1 MKKRCFAL
9 LLALILCLQL
19 APSVAAKSAT
29 EGEIKLN
36 LKNVV
41 GGSATLTL
49 PDGSTA
55 TPEINYSIKKSPKYN
70 AECALTATATPEEGY
85 DFSGWTIG
93 MRGTETQSWNN
104 TNGQKAVAPETGGTI
119 KLTTNP
125 VKFVLKTNQYYQI
138 TPSFSKCI
146 AITLASSSEDK
157 GSVTCTE
164 NDLNS
169 FLPGGELVLEAKPK
183 EGCDLTGWSVTY
195 ADGTAVPETAAKVTS
210 DLKDNNKATLTT
222 TASLSKDI
230 TVTATFV
237 DGNEPHF
244 VLFGQVPDAQLRDA
258 EGKPLGVKGTVSGW
272 SNDLSEPI
280 VITFKPSAPVSLQDC
295 KTTIG
300 YMVQDKWIIPEK
312 VTFTINGK
320 TGTPGTYQHNSF
332 WEWNDL
338 SSSYEVGFTVSDGRN
353 HVKSGVIRYELSN
366 RALVQLTSTAGLKQQ
381 SARMTYNNTEYA
393 HGDTIDFDA
402 DASTITISASESAA
416 ATANALRFCKWE
428 IGGVTLKDPTANPI
442 TFEKPPEFF
451 TIKALYSTARTLS
464 VSNTNDA
471 HGKAYIQS
479 GDSKVESVLLVRDGK
494 PATVIAEADEGYE
507 FVKWDVAMVN
517 GSRLTPAANFNQ
529 TKAWTT
535 LTAEGQLYQEKLEIG
550 IRSFNVCLTPTF
562 DVAVSA
568 IPITVDHSN
577 CAEGTVTPADT
588 APIEVKA
595 NRQSLNL
602 TAVPA
607 EGYNFIGWSVTYT
620 GSGETAAETDYILTE
635 TGTGTATFAPTDA
648 AEKAMTV
655 KAQFKAFENVT
666 ATITVEHGSI
676 QYNGTTY
683 ATGSDITFPD
693 NRATVELTVV
703 PDAGYG
709 FYGWEISSNDTTQKS
724 SDVKL
729 SLKLPQAAFAIKA
742 ICAKS
747 LQSYQVLNGD
757 KDITSSSDAW
767 DYGNGVKVS
776 PIMLATYSADIT
788 FDEAVSNSAVREYI
802 YVPRVLPKGTKVLI
816 AVECVLGVQ
825 KQFVLDSITLNG
837 TKKTDEK
844 TVDGVLYYTFD
855 MPDQD
860 VSVVLHVHEKA
871 NVQIHAVPD
880 DSTHGTVTLTP
891 TGAAGGSYYKEGTTL
906 SLTAVAASGYRFK
919 EWKEAAGS
927 SYISAENKTNSTLQF
942 TVGTVGATITA
953 IFEEAEKIN
962 VPVTYIVDP
971 EGKAK
976 ILVNEETPVA
986 TATEGTVLNISLAD
1000 LDEYFLFDHWEITN
1014 SKNESLI
1021 LDETRTNSSIEL
1033 TVPNDAGGITIKAVL
1048 KARKIYLSSNITL
1061 NGTGDTSIGVF
1072 QVSVNGQPVRL
1083 PAEVQKGDTISYTF
1097 ALNDS
1102 NSQVLDKVSF
1112 VVPGS
1117 PYHVLKDISDYS
1129 GTYTI
1134 TDWMSEGAEIKT
1146 ITIWAVAVTKNAD
1159 NTRYSIALTQ
1169 PSTGGTIQASNQTAK
1184 VDATITLTA
1193 IPASGYALKTWTVT
1207 SSNNESV
1214 TVTPDS
1220 SNASRATF
1228 TMPAADVT
1236 VTAEFEKAEV
1246 VLPAI
1251 SNVQLLRNPDKTP
1264 LADDVTL
1271 DEETAT
1277 WTITLPSDTD
1287 QTVLDNLTMQYLKIT
1302 HSGASV
1308 SQMRGTDAGHDDA
1321 TLEPK
1326 WSSGNVMCNMELN
1339 TPATFTVTA
1348 ADGVTKKIYTIKIV
1362 HEGADK
1368 PVLSNGS
1375 ANRISDKTATVTF
1388 TSSAAG
1394 SYYYK
1399 VVTSG
1404 AAEPDIDTSKS
1415 GSAAVA
1421 GSNTIT
1427 LNNLTA
1433 GARDIYIVVKAADGT
1448 SSDMLK
1454 IEIPAFGAEEDGQ
1467 YTIKYAGPEGGTV
1480 IPNKAKANAGET
1492 ITLTIVPDNGKQM
1505 KAGTLTYTI
1514 AVTNGETVSI
1524 TGTSFVMPENNVTIS
1539 CKWEDATTPGGDT
1552 TIGGITAF
1560 TIDGVAGV
1568 VDNTTNTI
1576 SVVMAYGTDVTK
1588 LIPIISGNNIASI
1601 SPASG
1606 QMVDFTNSVRYTVTL
1621 TDGTV
1626 KYYTVTVYVQEGTAA
1641 DKMWDK
1647 LTDFYDQTPWWEYAD
1662 HQVSTGHY
1670 PKYW

>member
-1 MKKRCFAL
+1 MKKRCLAL

-19 APSVAAKSAT
+19 APSVAAKSTT

-36 LKNVV
+36 LENVV

-55 TPEINYSIKKSPKYN
+55 TPGNNYSIKKSPTYK
-70 AECALTATATPEEGY
+70 AENALTATATPKEGY
-85 DFSGWTIG
+85 EFSGWTIG
-93 MRGTETQSWNN
+93 MRGTETQAWNN
-104 TNGQKAVAPETGGTI
+104 TKGQKAVAPETGGTI
-119 KLTTNP
+119 NLTTNP

-138 TPSFSKCI
+138 TPSFSKRI
-146 AITLASSSEDK
+146 AIKLASSSDDK
-157 GSVTCTE
+157 GSVTCTTE

-169 FLPGGELVLEAKPK
+169 FLPGSSTLALKATPK
-183 EGCDLTGWSVTY
+183 EGCDLIGWSVTY

-222 TASLSKDI
+222 TASLSDNI

-244 VLFGQVPDAQLRDA
+244 VLFGQVPDAQLRNA
-258 EGKPLGVKGTVSGW
+258 EGKPLGVQGTVSGW

-280 VITFKPSAPVSLQDC
+280 VITFRPNASVSLQDC

-300 YMVQDKWIIPEK
+300 YMVQNKRIIPDG

-320 TGTPGTYQHNSF
+320 AATSGEYQNNKF
-332 WEWNDL
+332 WAWDDL
-338 SSSYEVGFTVSDGRN
+338 SSSYEVNFTVSDGRD
-353 HVKSGVIRYELSN
+353 HMKSGVIRYELSN

-381 SARMTYNNTEYA
+381 SAKMTYNGVEYA
-393 HGDTIDFDA
+393 HGETIDFDA
-402 DASTITISASESAA
+402 DVSSITISASESTA
-416 ATANALRFCKWE
+416 ATANALHFCKWE
-428 IGGVTLKDPTANPI
+428 IDGVTLEDPTANPI
-442 TFEKPPEFF
+442 IFTKPAGFF
-451 TIKALYSTARTLS
+451 TIKALYSTARTLF
-464 VSNTNDA
+464 VSNTEDA

-494 PATVIAEADEGYE
+494 PATVIAEANEGYE

-577 CAEGTVTPADT
+577 SAEGTVTPADT

-595 NRQSLNL
+595 NRQPLNL

-676 QYNGTTY
+676 QYNGTIY

-747 LQSYQVLNGD
+747 LQSYQVLNGNE
-757 KDITSSSDAW
+757 DITSSSDAW

-776 PIMLATYSADIT
+776 PIMLATYSGT
-788 FDEAVSNSAVREYI
+788 FDDAVSNSAVREYI
-802 YVPRVLPKGTKVLI
+802 YVPRVLPAGTKVLI
-816 AVECVLGVQ
+816 AVRYVLGVQ
-825 KQFVLDSITLNG
+825 EQYVLDSITLNG
-837 TKKTDEK
+837 TEKTDEK

-880 DSTHGTVTLTP
+880 DSSHGTVTLTP
-891 TGAAGGSYYKEGTTL
+891 TGAVDGSHYKEGTTL

-919 EWKEAAGS
+919 EWQEATGS

-942 TVGTVGATITA
+942 TVGTVDATITA

-976 ILVNEETPVA
+976 ILVNEGAPVA

-1048 KARKIYLSSNITL
+1048 KARKISLSSNITL

-1072 QVSVNGQPVRL
+1072 QVSVNGQPVQL

-1146 ITIWAVAVTKNAD
+1146 ITIWAFAVTKNAG

-1193 IPASGYALKTWTVT
+1193 IPASGYALKAWTVM
-1207 SSNNESV
+1207 SSNNKSV
-1214 TVTPDS
+1214 TVTPDL
-1220 SNASRATF
+1220 SNANQATF

-1246 VLPAI
+1246 VLPVI
-1251 SNVQLLRNPDKTP
+1251 SNVQLLRNPDKTV
-1264 LADDVTL
+1264 LTDDVTL

-1308 SQMRGTDAGHDDA
+1308 SQMRGADTGHDDA
-1321 TLEPK
+1321 TSELK

-1348 ADGVTKKIYTIKIV
+1348 ADGVTQKTYTIKIV

-1467 YTIKYAGPEGGTV
+1467 YTIKYAGPKGGTV

-1492 ITLTIVPDNGKQM
+1492 ITLTIVPDSGKQM
-1505 KAGTLTYTI
+1505 KAGTLSYTI
-1514 AVTNGETVSI
+1514 AVDNGETVDI
-1524 TGTSFVMPENNVTIS
+1524 IGTSFIMPESNVTIS

-1568 VDNTTNTI
+1568 VDNTTDTI

-1662 HQVSTGHY
+1662 HQVSTGRY

>member
-138 TPSFSKCI
+138 TPSFSKRI
-146 AITLASSSEDK
+146 AITLASSSDDK
-157 GSVTCTE
+157 GSVTCTTE
-164 NDLNS
+164 NVDLTS
-169 FLPGGELVLEAKPK
+169 FLPGSSTLALKATPK
-183 EGCDLTGWSVTY
+183 DENYSLTGWSVTY

-222 TASLSKDI
+222 TASLSDNI

-258 EGKPLGVKGTVSGW
+258 EGKPLGVQGTVSGW
-272 SNDLSEPI
+272 SNDLSESI
-280 VITFKPSAPVSLQDC
+280 VITFRPNASVSLQNC

-300 YMVQDKWIIPEK
+300 YMVQSKWIIPEN
-312 VTFTINGK
+312 VTFTINGEA
-320 TGTPGTYQHNSF
+320 GTTKTYQNNSF
-332 WEWNDL
+332 WVWDDL
-338 SSSYEVGFTVSDGRN
+338 SSSYEVGFTVSDGRG
-353 HVKSGVIRYELSN
+353 HEKSGVIRYELSN

-381 SARMTYNNTEYA
+381 SAKMTYNGVEYA
-393 HGDTIDFDA
+393 HGETIDFDA
-402 DASTITISASESAA
+402 DVSSITISASESTA

-428 IGGVTLKDPTANPI
+428 IDGVTLKDSTANPI
-442 TFEKPPEFF
+442 TFTKPAGFF

-464 VSNTNDA
+464 VSNTDDA

-535 LTAEGQLYQEKLEIG
+535 LTEEGQLYQKTLEIG
-550 IRSFNVCLTPTF
+550 IRSVNVCLTPTF

-577 CAEGTVTPADT
+577 SAEGTVTPADT
-588 APIEVKA
+588 DPIEVKA
-595 NRQSLNL
+595 NRQPLNL

-607 EGYNFIGWSVTYT
+607 GGYNFIGWSVTYT
-620 GSGETAAETDYILTE
+620 ESGETAAETDYILTE

-648 AEKAMTV
+648 AKKAMTV
-655 KAQFKAFENVT
+655 KAQFKAFEEVT
-666 ATITVEHGSI
+666 AEITVEHGSI

-683 ATGSDITFPD
+683 ATGSSITFPD

-703 PDAGYG
+703 PETGYG
-709 FYGWEISSNDTTQKS
+709 FYGWEISSNGVTQKS
-724 SDVKL
+724 SDATL

-747 LQSYQVLNGD
+747 LQSYQVLNGNE
-757 KDITSSSDAW
+757 DITSSSDAW

-776 PIMLATYSADIT
+776 PIMLATYSGT

-837 TKKTDEK
+837 TKKTGEK
-844 TVDGVLYYTFD
+844 TVDGVLYCTFD
-855 MPDQD
+855 MLDQD

-880 DSTHGTVTLTP
+880 ASTHGTVTLTP

-919 EWKEAAGS
+919 EWQEATGS

-971 EGKAK
+971 EGKAN
-976 ILVNEETPVA
+976 ILVNEGTPVA

-1061 NGTGDTSIGVF
+1061 NGTGDKSIGVF
-1072 QVSVNGQPVRL
+1072 EVSVNGQPVQL

-1146 ITIWAVAVTKNAD
+1146 ITIWAFAVTKNAD

-1193 IPASGYALKTWTVT
+1193 TPASGYALKTWTVT
-1207 SSNNESV
+1207 SSHNESV

-1220 SNASRATF
+1220 SNANQATF

-1236 VTAEFEKAEV
+1236 VTAEFEEAEV
-1246 VLPAI
+1246 VLPVI
-1251 SNVQLLRNPDKTP
+1251 SNVQLLRNPDKTV
-1264 LADDVTL
+1264 LTDDVTL

-1308 SQMRGTDAGHDDA
+1308 SQMRGAAAGHDDA
-1321 TLEPK
+1321 TSEPK
-1326 WSSGNVMCNMELN
+1326 WSSGNVMCNMKLN

-1348 ADGVTKKIYTIKIV
+1348 ADGVTQKTYTIKIV

-1404 AAEPDIDTSKS
+1404 D
-1415 GSAAVA
+1415 
-1421 GSNTIT
+1421 
-1427 LNNLTA
+1427 
-1433 GARDIYIVVKAADGT
+1433 
-1448 SSDMLK
+1448 
-1454 IEIPAFGAEEDGQ
+1454 
-1467 YTIKYAGPEGGTV
+1467 
-1480 IPNKAKANAGET
+1480 
-1492 ITLTIVPDNGKQM
+1492 
-1505 KAGTLTYTI
+1505 
-1514 AVTNGETVSI
+1514 
-1524 TGTSFVMPENNVTIS
+1524 S
-1539 CKWEDATTPGGDT
+1539 C
-1552 TIGGITAF
+1552 
-1560 TIDGVAGV
+1560 
-1568 VDNTTNTI
+1568 
-1576 SVVMAYGTDVTK
+1576 
-1588 LIPIISGNNIASI
+1588 
-1601 SPASG
+1601 
-1606 QMVDFTNSVRYTVTL
+1606 
-1621 TDGTV
+1621 
-1626 KYYTVTVYVQEGTAA
+1626 
-1641 DKMWDK
+1641 
-1647 LTDFYDQTPWWEYAD
+1647 DQWRER
-1662 HQVSTGHY
+1662 
-1670 PKYW
+1670 K